1 MRRQRCRLPARKAS
15 TVLTG
20 PDLDPSASGVATSEC
35 SVHALGEEPMAT
47 DRDEQQRDQQQ
58 ELEEIRRSFAEMGA
72 RMGSMFEPA
81 DLDEPEQARQR
92 ALPAP
97 PAAPVH
103 SGLPGRPRWWWAAAL
118 VVLFVAGTAFGYI
131 LPKGDGGS
139 DSPSPSGAATPTSQA
154 PATPTTQPKPRTVVS
169 VPDTCVEA
177 AELADE
183 VISRLTR
190 NIRDNRLAEMLRD
203 YTIASQACRREA
215 SP

>member
-1 MRRQRCRLPARKAS
+1 
-15 TVLTG
+15 
-20 PDLDPSASGVATSEC
+20 
-35 SVHALGEEPMAT
+35 MAT
-47 DRDEQQRDQQQ
+47 DRDEQQRDQQRQQQ

-81 DLDEPEQARQR
+81 EPDEAERPRPP
-92 ALPAP
+92 LLPPAP
-97 PAAPVH
+97 PVAAP
-103 SGLPGRPRWWWAAAL
+103 SPLGIPARGRWWLAAAL
-118 VVLFVAGTAFGYI
+118 VLLFVAGTAFGY
-131 LPKGDGGS
+131 LLKGDGGS
-139 DSPSPSGAATPTSQA
+139 GSTSSSGAATATSRA
-154 PATPTTQPKPRTVVS
+154 PAAAPPPPATVIKTKTS
-169 VPDTCVEA
+169 VPETCVDT